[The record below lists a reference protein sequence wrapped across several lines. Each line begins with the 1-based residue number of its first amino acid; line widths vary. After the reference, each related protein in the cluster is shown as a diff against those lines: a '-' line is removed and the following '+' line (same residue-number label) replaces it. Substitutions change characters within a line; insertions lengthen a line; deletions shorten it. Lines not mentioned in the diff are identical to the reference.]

1 MLECPGIA
9 LRLLYPSR
17 AGLSARLCAS
27 SSRSDVGLTLSDSQ
41 DSYLSARDSE
51 VPGSRRIYV
60 HIGEPK
66 TGTSFLQNAMWGNRA
81 RLAAQGVVLPGYSYG
96 GHARASQDLREV
108 RQLAGD
114 PADPW
119 IGEWDVLT
127 AQALRAPEAAVISN
141 ELLAACNPRQAD
153 RAVQSLRPAEVHI
166 VVTVRDFATLL
177 PAEWQETVKCRST
190 VPWERWVDG
199 VIDAAPDP
207 DRRRRLWFWT
217 VHDTLAILR
226 LWSQEIPAD
235 QVHVIT
241 LPPQGGTSE
250 LWLRFASVLGIGS
263 STIDLPRHRENP
275 SLGLAEAEFLRRL
288 NEALPD
294 RVPRWFYTWNVKR
307 ILANDVLS
315 ARAPQARLAL
325 PPGQQAW
332 AREQSEILVAGL
344 RDSKYQ
350 IVGDLGELLPP
361 PATER
366 YVPPTRLPAEQLL
379 DVALRATAA
388 LADHQYRGDII
399 TSSSDLTV
407 GLHPARRRP
416 VSRLGLAILKR
427 SRLTRMLYQASNRP
441 TVQNLRVLVWRI
453 LARSGPPGPG

>member
-1 MLECPGIA
+1 M
-9 LRLLYPSR
+9 S
-17 AGLSARLCAS
+17 
-27 SSRSDVGLTLSDSQ
+27 VLTLSDGQ
-41 DSYLSARDSE
+41 DRYLSARDSG

-66 TGTSFLQNAMWGNRA
+66 TGTSFFQHALWSNRA
-81 RLAAQGVVLPGYSYG
+81 RLAAQGIVLPGYSHG

-108 RQLAGD
+108 QWRAGD

-119 IGEWDVLT
+119 TGEWDVLT
-127 AQALRAPEAAVISN
+127 SQALRAPDAAVISN

-153 RAVQSLRPAEVHI
+153 RAVRSLHPAEVHI

-177 PAEWQETVKCRST
+177 PAEWQETVKCRGT
-190 VPWERWVDG
+190 VPWEQWLDG
-199 VIDAAPDP
+199 VIDAATDP

-226 LWSQEIPAD
+226 LWSRDIPSD

-241 LPPQGGTSE
+241 LPPQGATSE

-275 SLGLAEAEFLRRL
+275 SLGLVEAEFLRRL
-288 NEALPD
+288 NEVLPD
-294 RVPRWFYTWNVKR
+294 RVPKWFYTWNIKR
-307 ILANDVLS
+307 ILASDVLS
-315 ARAPQARLAL
+315 ARPPQARLVL

-344 RDSKYQ
+344 RGSKYH
-350 IVGDLGELLPP
+350 IVGDLGDLLPP

-366 YVPPTRLPAEQLL
+366 YVPPASLPAEQLL

-399 TSSSDLTV
+399 TSNSDLTV
-407 GLHPARRRP
+407 GMHPARPQPHKPGSPRLMA
-416 VSRLGLAILKR
+416 SRLGWAIVKR
-427 SRLTRMLYQASNRP
+427 SRIKRMLYQASNRP
-441 TVQNLRVLVWRI
+441 SVRNLRVLTWRI
-453 LARSGPPGPG
+453 LTRPGRRHT

>member
-1 MLECPGIA
+1 
-9 LRLLYPSR
+9 
-17 AGLSARLCAS
+17 
-27 SSRSDVGLTLSDSQ
+27 
-41 DSYLSARDSE
+41 
-51 VPGSRRIYV
+51 VPVSRRIYV

-66 TGTSFLQNAMWGNRA
+66 TGTSFLQHALWRNRA
-81 RLAAQGVVLPGYSYG
+81 PLAAQGVVLPGYSHG

-108 RQLAGD
+108 RWQAGD

-127 AQALRAPEAAVISN
+127 GQALRAPHAAVISN
-141 ELLAACNPRQAD
+141 ELLAACSPRQAD
-153 RAVQSLRPAEVHI
+153 RAVRSLLPAEVHI
-166 VVTVRDFATLL
+166 VLTVRDFATLL
-177 PAEWQETVKCRST
+177 PAEWQEAVKCRST
-190 VPWERWVDG
+190 VPWEQWLG
-199 VIDAAPDP
+199 KVIEAAPDP

-226 LWSQEIPAD
+226 LWSRDIPPD

-263 STIDLPRHRENP
+263 STIDLPRQRENP

-294 RVPRWFYTWNVKR
+294 RVPRWFYTWNIKR

-315 ARAPQARLAL
+315 ARPPQARLAL
-325 PPGQQAW
+325 PPDEEAW

-344 RDSKYQ
+344 RDSKYH

-361 PATER
+361 PGTER
-366 YVPPTRLPAEQLL
+366 YVPPASLPDEQLL
-379 DVALRATAA
+379 EVAVRATAA
-388 LADHQYRGDII
+388 LADRQYRGDII
-399 TSSSDLTV
+399 TSGSDLTV
-407 GLHPARRRP
+407 GMRPAGPGQPRTRRSPRQI

-427 SRLTRMLYQASNRP
+427 SRIKRLLYRASDRP
-441 TVQNLRVLVWRI
+441 TVRNLRILTWRM
-453 LARSGPPGPG
+453 LTRPGRRQA

>member
-1 MLECPGIA
+1 M
-9 LRLLYPSR
+9 S
-17 AGLSARLCAS
+17 
-27 SSRSDVGLTLSDSQ
+27 VLTLSDGQ
-41 DSYLSARDSE
+41 DRYLSARDSG

-66 TGTSFLQNAMWGNRA
+66 TGTSFLQHALWSNRA
-81 RLAAQGVVLPGYSYG
+81 QLAAQGVVLPGYSYG
-96 GHARASQDLREV
+96 GHIRASQDLREV
-108 RQLAGD
+108 QWQPGD

-119 IGEWDVLT
+119 TGEWEVLT
-127 AQALRAPEAAVISN
+127 GQALRAADAAVISN

-153 RAVQSLRPAEVHI
+153 RAVRSLLPAEEHI
-166 VVTVRDFATLL
+166 VLTVRDFATLL
-177 PAEWQETVKCRST
+177 PAEWQETVKCRRT
-190 VPWERWVDG
+190 VPWEQWLDR

-207 DRRRRLWFWT
+207 DRRRRMRFWT

-226 LWSQEIPAD
+226 LWSRDIPSD

-250 LWLRFASVLGIGS
+250 LWLRFASVLGIDS
-263 STIDLPRHRENP
+263 STIDLPQRRENP

-294 RVPRWFYTWNVKR
+294 RVPRWFYNWNVKR
-307 ILANDVLS
+307 ILANNVLS
-315 ARAPQARLAL
+315 ARVPGARLVL

-344 RDSKYQ
+344 RDAKYQ
-350 IVGDLGELLPP
+350 IVGDLDELLPP
-361 PATER
+361 PATDR
-366 YVPPTRLPAEQLL
+366 YVSPTRLPAEQLL

-388 LADHQYRGDII
+388 LVDHQYRGDII

-407 GLHPARRRP
+407 GMHPARRRP

-427 SRLTRMLYQASNRP
+427 SRIKRMLYQASNRP
-441 TVQNLRVLVWRI
+441 TVRNMRILVWRI
-453 LARSGPPGPG
+453 LARPGRRHG

>member
-1 MLECPGIA
+1 MAQGGC
-9 LRLLYPSR
+9 RS
-17 AGLSARLCAS
+17 AG
-27 SSRSDVGLTLSDSQ
+27 
-41 DSYLSARDSE
+41 DSE
-51 VPGSRRIYV
+51 VPGSRRVYV

-66 TGTSFLQNAMWGNRA
+66 TGTSFLQHALWRNRA
-81 RLAAQGVVLPGYSYG
+81 QLAAQGVVLPGYSYG

-108 RQLAGD
+108 RWQAGD

-127 AQALRAPEAAVISN
+127 GQALRARDAAVISN

-153 RAVQSLRPAEVHI
+153 RAVRSLLPAEVHI
-166 VVTVRDFATLL
+166 VVTVRDFGTLL

-226 LWSQEIPAD
+226 LWSRDIPVD
-235 QVHVIT
+235 HVHVIT

-250 LWLRFASVLGIGS
+250 LWLRFASVLGIDS
-263 STIDLPRHRENP
+263 STIDLPQRRENP

-294 RVPRWFYTWNVKR
+294 RVPRWFYTWNIKR

-315 ARAPQARLAL
+315 AQPRGARLVL
-325 PPGQQAW
+325 PPERQAW

-344 RDSKYQ
+344 RDSKYH

-361 PATER
+361 PGTER
-366 YVPPTRLPAEQLL
+366 YVPPASLPDEQLL
-379 DVALRATAA
+379 EVAVRATAA
-388 LADHQYRGDII
+388 LADRQYRGDII
-399 TSSSDLTV
+399 TSGSDLTV
-407 GLHPARRRP
+407 GMRPAGPGQPRTRRSPRQI

-427 SRLTRMLYQASNRP
+427 SRIKRLLYRASDRP
-441 TVQNLRVLVWRI
+441 TVRYLRI
-453 LARSGPPGPG
+453 LTWRMLTRPGRRQA